1 MFTGVIREIA
11 KAKLIGDKIK
21 INAKYKPNL
30 GDSVAINGACLSVV
44 KVDNN
49 SFEVDI
55 SIESK
60 KVIALENYYNN
71 HVHIE
76 PAMKL
81 NDRLEGHIL
90 QGHIDCRG
98 KIEKIIKNG
107 ISYDFFI
114 SIPTEFIKFI
124 IPKGSI
130 AIDGVSLTIN
140 DVFKDSFRLTIIP
153 ITVENT
159 LFKEYK
165 IGRIVNIETDMFARY
180 IYHIFKDK
188 KSLSWDDVDA
198 IMAKWM

>member
-11 KAKLIGDKIK
+11 KANLIGNKIK
-21 INAKYKPNL
+21 INAKYKPNI
-30 GDSVAINGACLSVV
+30 GDSIAINGACLSVV
-44 KVDNN
+44 KADSN

-55 SIESK
+55 SSESK

-71 HVHIE
+71 NVHIE

-81 NDRLEGHIL
+81 SDRLEGHIL
-90 QGHIDCRG
+90 QGHIDCKG

-114 SIPTEFIKFI
+114 SIPTEFMKFI

-188 KSLSWDDVDA
+188 KSISWDDVDA
-198 IMAKWM
+198 IMARWM